1 MDRSGNGD
9 SENCLLKALRD
20 PITNFE
26 KMYGLGGSLETH
38 VFKTILETRVFKP
51 KYSMY
56 GMEGFSLQKD
66 LIFFILIGSA
76 LEGAGKMQTEGGGTR
91 GVHHQ
96 TGFLKGE

>member
-9 SENCLLKALRD
+9 FEKCLLKALRY

-26 KMYGLGGSLETH
+26 KMYVLRGSLETH

-66 LIFFILIGSA
+66 LIFL
-76 LEGAGKMQTEGGGTR
+76 
-91 GVHHQ
+91 
-96 TGFLKGE
+96 FLKVAPLRAQGKCEQRGEEQEVSTSERDF